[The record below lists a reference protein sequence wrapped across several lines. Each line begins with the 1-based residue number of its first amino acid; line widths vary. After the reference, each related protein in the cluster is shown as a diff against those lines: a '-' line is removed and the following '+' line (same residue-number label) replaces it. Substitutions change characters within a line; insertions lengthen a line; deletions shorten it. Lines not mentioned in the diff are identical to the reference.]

1 LYFNCNWIPKAAS
14 HRHNLWTWPW
24 NQVSISQHL
33 ISSIPISIINIY
45 IHDRQLLLLHNST
58 NIGPFFNVELS
69 IGSLGSGNSEAYVS
83 GITVN
88 GAKFSG
94 TTNGVRI
101 KTWQVTT

>member
-1 LYFNCNWIPKAAS
+1 MESGFNLSN
-14 HRHNLWTWPW
+14 
-24 NQVSISQHL
+24 L
-33 ISSIPISIINIY
+33 ISPVPISIINIY
-45 IHDRQLLLLHNST
+45 INDRQQLLLHNST

-83 GITVN
+83 GVTVN

-101 KTWQVTT
+101 KTWQVNT